1 MGYYPVSAEDSLRF
15 FARRDVIESLRNLRN
30 PAQHGYVG
38 FKRKVY
44 KKAKETEVFQY
55 TDLKAM
61 SSLSCDDFE
70 EDCTGASS
78 NTIALC

>member
-1 MGYYPVSAEDSLRF
+1 MVRSDGVLPFQRRRF
-15 FARRDVIESLRNLRN
+15 SPIFREERRNLRN